1 MIFSIK
7 TKKDKKIELLE
18 RKLQEQKALLDRE
31 CVRNGWLNARIES
44 ENKKIKKLQVVYGQ
58 YGRIQSDEE
67 KQYVDK
73 LMIHDLAK
81 EIVPYLK
88 FEDIDDGSVCI
99 KRKLSIYV
107 VDKRDE

>member
-1 MIFSIK
+1 MIFGIK

-18 RKLQEQKALLDRE
+18 RKLQEQSALLDRE
-31 CVRNGWLNARIES
+31 RVRNGWLNAKVEKRHIQ
-44 ENKKIKKLQVVYGQ
+44 KLQVTYGQ

-107 VDKRDE
+107 VDMRDE

>member
-18 RKLQEQKALLDRE
+18 RKLQEQKALLDKV

-88 FEDIDDGSVCI
+88 FEDIDDDSVCI

-107 VDKRDE
+107 VDMRDE